1 MDTSYGAPVAEV
13 ERLRNIAW
21 AAIGSATMDG
31 PVKDRYFKAWTQHC
45 RLYPTNDRGPL
56 LPPSNIGDML
66 LTFAVAVREGKY
78 GLGRQVKVQSVAV
91 ALRSIAQKY
100 VLDGHPDPRRASP
113 AQHALDL
120 PIARILK
127 RFDDED
133 PAPEPKLAV
142 PVSTITSSASGFHFT
157 PHHTAVADMVIIAF
171 FYLLRVGEYTSQS
184 TPRPKRTIPLRK
196 CDVRL
201 WSLGHIIHPDSAL
214 TALLLADSATI
225 SIANT
230 KNGTKGAF
238 VHHYAIGGPIC
249 PVAALARRIDNLR
262 RKPLASPLST
272 VITNPRTTSTIS
284 DRDITIAVR
293 WGATADCLMA
303 RGYTLDR
310 VSSHSLRAGGAMA
323 MKLSGAS
330 DSTIMRIG
338 RWTSLTYLT
347 YIHSQIGA
355 LAEGVACKMSQ
366 CFHFQ
371 NVS

>member
-1 MDTSYGAPVAEV
+1 MGGDWICDYGRARQEPVLASV
-13 ERLRNIAW
+13 DQA
-21 AAIGSATMDG
+21 
-31 PVKDRYFKAWTQHC
+31 FKHC
-45 RLYPTNDRGPL
+45 LLYPENNRGPL
-56 LPPSNIGDML
+56 APPAHVGEML

-91 ALRSIAQKY
+91 ALRSVAQKY

-127 RFDDED
+127 RYDDED
-133 PAPEPKLAV
+133 PPPEPKLAI
-142 PVSTITSSASGFHFT
+142 PVSTITAIATGYHFT
-157 PHHTAVADMVIIAF
+157 NRHSAVADLVVVAF
-171 FYLLRVGEYTSQS
+171 FYLLRVGEYTTQS
-184 TPRPKRTIPLRK
+184 NPRPKRTIPLRK

-201 WSLGHIIHPDSAL
+201 WVSGVILDHDSSSL
-214 TALLLADSATI
+214 TTLLRADSATV

-238 VHHYAIGGPIC
+238 VHHFAVGGPIC
-249 PVAALARRIDNLR
+249 PVAALARRIDYLR
-262 RKPLASPLST
+262 GHPPATPLSSM
-272 VITNPRTTSTIS
+272 STQARRSKAIS
-284 DRDITIAVR
+284 DRDITVAVR
-293 WGATADCLMA
+293 WGATSDCLLS

-323 MKLSGAS
+323 MKLSGAT

-355 LAEGVACKMSQ
+355 LSEGVAWKMST
-366 CFHFQ
+366 CFQFQ

>member
-1 MDTSYGAPVAEV
+1 
-13 ERLRNIAW
+13 
-21 AAIGSATMDG
+21 MDG
-31 PVKDRYFKAWTQHC
+31 AVRNRFWQAWTQHC
-45 RLYPTNDRGPL
+45 LLYPENVNGPL
-56 LPPSNIGDML
+56 VPPANVSDML

-91 ALRSIAQKY
+91 ALRSVAQKY

-113 AQHALDL
+113 AQHALNL

-127 RFDDED
+127 KFDDED
-133 PAPEPKLAV
+133 PPPEPKLAI
-142 PVSTITSSASGFHFT
+142 PVSTITAIAQGYHFT
-157 PHHTAVADMVIIAF
+157 ARHSVVADLILVAF

-184 TPRPKRTIPLRK
+184 NPRPKRTIPLRK

-201 WSLGHIIHPDSAL
+201 WKNGSILDQDSCSTA
-214 TALLLADSATI
+214 ALLLADSATV

-238 VHHYAIGGPIC
+238 VHHFAIGGPIC
-249 PVAALARRIDNLR
+249 PVAALARRIGYLR
-262 RKPLASPLST
+262 GQSAVTPLSSVVGT
-272 VITNPRTTSTIS
+272 ARRPAAIS

-293 WGATADCLMA
+293 WGATSDCLLS

-355 LAEGVACKMSQ
+355 LSEGVAWKMSQ
-366 CFHFQ
+366 CFQFQ